1 MNKREWTTAFG
12 LSFVPL
18 VLWILFIAY
27 NFDVNSPTFPW
38 PVFLPPTLLYIGFQ
52 GCLAL
57 LAFGEQIGKMTR
69 RLGPMVG
76 ALGGQIRKW
85 F

>member
-1 MNKREWTTAFG
+1 MNNREWTTAFG
-12 LSFVPL
+12 LSFIPL
-18 VLWILFIAY
+18 VLWIFFIVY
-27 NFDVNSPTFPW
+27 NFDVGSPAFPW

-52 GCLAL
+52 FCLAL

-69 RLGPMVG
+69 KLYLAAGVLGEK
-76 ALGGQIRKW
+76 IRKW